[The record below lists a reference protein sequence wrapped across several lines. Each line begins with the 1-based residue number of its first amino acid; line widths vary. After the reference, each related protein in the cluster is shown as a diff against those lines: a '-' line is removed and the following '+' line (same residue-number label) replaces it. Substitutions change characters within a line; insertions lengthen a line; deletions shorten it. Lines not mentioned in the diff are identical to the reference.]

1 MPLGPRLGRRDAG
14 PARPAR
20 QTSWAAPLAQRARV
34 IRPGPSRRVTA
45 GLWFLPISGLRA
57 AMQGV
62 EWIPSDRGPDRAR
75 TRARSR
81 AQPRPIPADVHQTGP
96 RSGIPARGSLIGT
109 IGRRRGRPGR
119 APVWLRG
126 RPACPRNPEG
136 FGAIR
141 PTTSIFPGCPRAAP
155 SAATSCTASPARSS
169 AAQPNRQGS
178 AERDESLI
186 WARISHFPSWRNRL
200 ASVHWAKP
208 SGVWGWR
215 PGGSPKPRSRA
226 LFRSPR
232 QTLPQPT
239 REGAREAGRGRVV
252 Y

>member
-1 MPLGPRLGRRDAG
+1 MDPERSG
-14 PARPAR
+14 
-20 QTSWAAPLAQRARV
+20 T
-34 IRPGPSRRVTA
+34 RPGSNPSTEPRSTTA
-45 GLWFLPISGLRA
+45 DSGRCPPNRA
-57 AMQGV
+57 PFWNTSTG
-62 EWIPSDRGPDRAR
+62 IPNRHN
-75 TRARSR
+75 
-81 AQPRPIPADVHQTGP
+81 RPQKRPPGP
-96 RSGIPARGSLIGT
+96 RSGLASRPPGLPSEAGGLRRDPADDFDH
-109 IGRRRGRPGR
+109 
-119 APVWLRG
+119 
-126 RPACPRNPEG
+126 PRLPEG
-136 FGAIR
+136 SPA
-141 PTTSIFPGCPRAAP
+141 
-155 SAATSCTASPARSS
+155 AATSCTASPARSS

-226 LFRSPR
+226 VFRSPR